1 MVAVVIPPLGVIDD
15 VKRCRDPQPNIMWS
29 SESILEELG
38 KGIEGPKRIG
48 TPKEDQPS
56 QLTCIFRGSQRPNHQ
71 QKTEH
76 GLGSDLFETKTT
88 CFHFAKQVCV
98 YLFFYK
104 NIVMKCG
111 FPCKNFK
118 RLHVELAKDGS
129 LMGGQLCISH
139 TQVCDACIHN
149 RLSSQRVVI

>member
-1 MVAVVIPPLGVIDD
+1 MT
-15 VKRCRDPQPNIMWS
+15 
-29 SESILEELG
+29 SILSTELV
-38 KGIEGPKRIG
+38 
-48 TPKEDQPS
+48 
-56 QLTCIFRGSQRPNHQ
+56 
-71 QKTEH
+71 
-76 GLGSDLFETKTT
+76 LGSDLFETKTT